1 MPRITISDKADRNLE
16 CLVDERLEQL
26 NKTVGYRKYNEFKRL
41 YLENLIQAKV
51 DEWQKEQDRIVE
63 ERYKK

>member
-16 CLVDERLEQL
+16 CLVDERLEKL

>member
-1 MPRITISDKADRNLE
+1 MPKITLNDTEDRNLE
-16 CLVDERLEQL
+16 YLDDEILQKL